1 MGAGRFFE
9 DEARKRVKKA
19 VAAIEAQSGA
29 EIVVAVR
36 ERSLRYRHAHF
47 LFGFIVALVLLCVL
61 LFLPQTFDIDF
72 WPLELTGAF
81 VLGAAFC
88 MGIPPLERLFATQ
101 RVMAEQVRCAAKAAF
116 FDLGVSYTRARSGLL
131 IYVSMGERRA
141 ELVADVGLKDAAFD
155 KARDAIADAAARA
168 DFDAFIAGLEALAAP
183 LAKAL
188 PRAEDDINELPDGVA

>member
-1 MGAGRFFE
+1 MGVGRFFE
-9 DEARKRVKKA
+9 DEARERVKKA
-19 VAAIEAQSGA
+19 VAAIEADSGA

-47 LFGFIVALVLLCVL
+47 LFGFVVALVLLCVL

-72 WPLELTGAF
+72 WPLELSAAF
-81 VLGAAFC
+81 VLGAALC
-88 MGIPPLERLFATQ
+88 MGIPPLERLFATK
-101 RVMAEQVRCAAKAAF
+101 RVMAEQVTCAAKAAF

-131 IYVSMGERRA
+131 VYVSMGERRA
-141 ELVADVGLKDAAFD
+141 ELVADVGLKDATID
-155 KARDAIADAAARA
+155 KARDAIAEAAARA

-188 PRAEDDINELPDGVA
+188 PRTEDDINELPDGVA